1 VMLARALRRAPRV
14 LLLDE
19 PTQGVDVG
27 AKAAIHAIVDQTADE
42 GAAVLVVA
50 TESEDLVRLCDRILV
65 LVEGRI
71 RSVVAGPEIS
81 PDELTQLTL
90 TRLPGAAPVG

>member
-1 VMLARALRRAPRV
+1 V

-27 AKAAIHAIVDQTADE
+27 AKAAIHAIVDETAAG

-50 TESEDLVRLCDRILV
+50 TESEDLVRLCDRIIV
-65 LVEGRI
+65 LVDGRI
-71 RSVVAGPEIS
+71 GAVIARSDITA
-81 PDELTQLTL
+81 DELTQLTL
-90 TRLPGAAPVG
+90 TRSASVA